1 MSMMHQSAVPDQ
13 PYFAGL
19 DAHQLRIVVAV
30 VDKQGVVA
38 HEASV
43 RTAEPSRLVATLAPY
58 HTAAHPLAVVVETCP
73 FWPWLYDL
81 LVPGGMRFHLA
92 HAQELEAIAKA
103 ARKRDERDA
112 PLLARMLAGGLIPP
126 AYPKPPVQREQACL
140 VRHRAALVRHRT
152 MLVNRIHSQLHA
164 VGLVLPRE
172 QLLRRA
178 TRTWLRETAGPVLR
192 PEQRRLVA
200 SHWHLIRR
208 LTRLL
213 QQLDAV
219 IAVAAAA
226 DPAAMLLATIP
237 GIGAYRG
244 LLLATE
250 LLPMTRYA
258 SAGKFVGYAG
268 LAPITQRS
276 ADRVHHGPLPN
287 AANRWVRGALISSI
301 PTHLRCAP
309 TSPLSQYYA
318 RQKARLGWQIA
329 RVATARQLARVIYR
343 MLRTGEEWRTP
354 PVPAAVPAAVA

>member
-1 MSMMHQSAVPDQ
+1 
-13 PYFAGL
+13 
-19 DAHQLRIVVAV
+19 
-30 VDKQGVVA
+30 
-38 HEASV
+38 
-43 RTAEPSRLVATLAPY
+43 
-58 HTAAHPLAVVVETCP
+58 
-73 FWPWLYDL
+73 
-81 LVPGGMRFHLA
+81 
-92 HAQELEAIAKA
+92 
-103 ARKRDERDA
+103 
-112 PLLARMLAGGLIPP
+112 
-126 AYPKPPVQREQACL
+126 
-140 VRHRAALVRHRT
+140 

-343 MLRTGEEWRTP
+343 MLRTGEEWRPRPSRRRSPRRSPRRSRSRGRRMSHVVP
-354 PVPAAVPAAVA
+354 PGWAERREVTAALGVPSPSRCLVSSDCAGPSSHEVILSSELA